1 MLYCQYQLTFGL
13 LLCVCHEY
21 EWVSL
26 NTGVCCLLLYTI
38 TSFISFVRSFRF
50 LLILPL
56 YHLLLLQC
64 NAEVHFFS
72 IPLAGFDCEVCPLP
86 LAMEHRPHKCF
97 SMKFVVNT
105 SRSGIV
111 CCECVIHSIVAF
123 FSRHHSSN
131 AIVLFDHAL
140 CVTFCVSYFLCETNE
155 CKEKLRCY

>member
-1 MLYCQYQLTFGL
+1 MSEFE
-13 LLCVCHEY
+13 HR
-21 EWVSL
+21 
-26 NTGVCCLLLYTI
+26 CLLSAAVYYNIVHLI
-38 TSFISFVRSFRF
+38 RSIISFPSDSS
-50 LLILPL
+50 LIPFAVVAM
-56 YHLLLLQC
+56 QC
-64 NAEVHFFS
+64 NAEVNFFS